1 MKAELLSGSGLVR
14 VWVGLNVVLVVQLS
28 GRSLLTGVDSGT
40 VTSTDCIAPDLMQG

>member
-1 MKAELLSGSGLVR
+1 MFRVGSGL
-14 VWVGLNVVLVVQLS
+14 GQFECSSLLVVQLS